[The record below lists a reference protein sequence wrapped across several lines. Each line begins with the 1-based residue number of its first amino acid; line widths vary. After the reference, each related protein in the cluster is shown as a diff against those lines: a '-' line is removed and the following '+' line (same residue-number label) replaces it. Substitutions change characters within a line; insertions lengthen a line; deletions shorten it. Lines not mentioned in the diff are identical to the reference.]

1 MGEFLK
7 STRFKV
13 LLAFLAFLVGIM
25 IYSVTKGGYS
35 LSGASFINT
44 ITKPFRFV
52 SNGISMNL
60 EKNADRINN
69 ADAYYEENLELKRQI
84 GELNKKLTDYD
95 DLVAEVE
102 ELRKLVVIKEQHP
115 DSIFSE
121 PAEVMGFIAN
131 DPFKGFTI
139 DKGYAD
145 GIEPY
150 SPVIT
155 PEGIVGIIIDVSQH
169 SSTVRTLLSPDL
181 SIAAICS
188 SNSRDF
194 GIIEGTVLTAENSK
208 TKLTHLEKD
217 HQIEKGDLMVTS
229 GNSGLFPKDYAIGTV
244 TEIGVEANGLSAYAE
259 IEPCADISRLRSVFV
274 ITDFDGKNG
283 EDEEEEETENIPV
296 EAVDSKEVKEATNEA
311 ENTP

>member
-44 ITKPFRFV
+44 ITKPFRFASNSV
-52 SNGISMNL
+52 SMEL
-60 EKNADRINN
+60 EKNADRISN

-84 GELNKKLTDYD
+84 GELNKKLTEYD
-95 DLVAEVE
+95 DLLAEVE
-102 ELRKLVVIKEQHP
+102 ELRKLVVIKEEHP
-115 DSIFSE
+115 DSIFSQS
-121 PAEVMGFIAN
+121 ADVMGYIAN

-139 DKGYAD
+139 DRGYAD

-155 PEGIVGIIIDVSQH
+155 PEGIVGIVIEVSQH

-188 SNSRDF
+188 STNTDF
-194 GIIEGTVLTAENSK
+194 GIIEGSVLAAENSR
-208 TKLTHLEKD
+208 TKLIHLDKNHGIKE
-217 HQIEKGDLMVTS
+217 GDLMITS
-229 GNSGLFPKDYAIGTV
+229 GNSGLFPKDYAIVTV
-244 TEIGVEANGLSAYAE
+244 TKVGIEANGLSAYAE
-259 IEPCADISRLRSVFV
+259 IEPAADISRLRSVFV
-274 ITDFDGKNG
+274 IMDFDGKNG
-283 EDEEEEETENIPV
+283 EAE
-296 EAVDSKEVKEATNEA
+296 KEDTDEA

>member
-13 LLAFLAFLVGIM
+13 LLAFIAFLVGIM

-52 SNGISMNL
+52 SNSISMKM
-60 EKNADRINN
+60 EKNADRISN

-84 GELNKKLTDYD
+84 GELNKKLTEYD
-95 DLVAEVE
+95 DLLAEVE
-102 ELRKLVVIKEQHP
+102 ELRKLVVIKEEHP
-115 DSIFSE
+115 DSVFSQS
-121 PAEVMGFIAN
+121 AEVMGYVAN

-139 DKGYAD
+139 DRGYAD

-155 PEGIVGIIIDVSQH
+155 PEGIVGIVIEVSQH

-188 SNSRDF
+188 STNTDF
-194 GIIEGTVLTAENSK
+194 GIVEGSVLSAENSR
-208 TKLTHLEKD
+208 TKLTHLDKN
-217 HQIEKGDLMVTS
+217 HGLKKGDLMITS
-229 GNSGLFPKDYAIGTV
+229 GSSGLFPKDYAIGTV
-244 TEIGVEANGLSAYAE
+244 TDVGVEANGLSAYAE
-259 IEPCADISRLRSVFV
+259 IEPAADISRLRSVFV
-274 ITDFDGKNG
+274 IMDFDGKNG
-283 EDEEEEETENIPV
+283 EEE
-296 EAVDSKEVKEATNEA
+296 KEDTDEA

>member
-44 ITKPFRFV
+44 ITKPFRFA
-52 SNGISMNL
+52 SNSISMKL
-60 EKNADRINN
+60 EKNADRISN

-84 GELNKKLTDYD
+84 GELNKKLTEYD
-95 DLVAEVE
+95 DLLAEVE
-102 ELRKLVVIKEQHP
+102 ELRKLVVIKEEHP
-115 DSIFSE
+115 DSVFSQS
-121 PAEVMGFIAN
+121 AEVMGYIAN

-139 DKGYAD
+139 DRGYAD

-155 PEGIVGIIIDVSQH
+155 PEGIVGIVIEVSQH

-188 SNSRDF
+188 STNTDF
-194 GIIEGTVLTAENSK
+194 GIVEGSVLAAENSR
-208 TKLTHLEKD
+208 TKLIHLDKNHGIKE
-217 HQIEKGDLMVTS
+217 GDLMITS
-229 GNSGLFPKDYAIGTV
+229 GSSGLFPKDYAIGTV
-244 TEIGVEANGLSAYAE
+244 TEVGIEANGLSAYAE
-259 IEPCADISRLRSVFV
+259 IEPAADISRLRSVFV
-274 ITDFDGKNG
+274 IMDFEGKDG
-283 EDEEEEETENIPV
+283 EEE
-296 EAVDSKEVKEATNEA
+296 KEDTDEA